1 MKIEIES
8 NELLEILT
16 GLNQGMF
23 DKIKY
28 IVDAYEEQFQ
38 TKSED
43 DLKWNVN
50 APCKYRNTYPPRQMK
65 ENVQ

>member
-8 NELLEILT
+8 DELLEILT

-28 IVDAYEEQFQ
+28 IVDAYEEQCQ
-38 TKSED
+38 TKNED
-43 DLKWNVN
+43 DLKWNAN
-50 APCKYRNTYPPRQMK
+50 NQCKYRNTYPPKQMW